1 MASPELPQ
9 LVAIIG
15 PTAVGKTELSLDLAE
30 SLNAEIISVDSR
42 QVYRQLDIGTAK
54 ATRAERERIP
64 HHLIDVAEPTER
76 FSASRFVELAI
87 TAIDGICSRGK
98 TILLVGGTPFYFR
111 ALLSGALTA
120 NLPSDPGIRLG
131 LEESIRRE
139 GKEEMHRR
147 LRALDEETAA
157 RIHPNDA
164 VRVVRALEIHALTGH
179 PPSEVFQTREPMTF
193 PARTLYIGLN
203 RSREETRK
211 RICLRALQQFE
222 NGFPEE
228 VASLL
233 EKGIDERYPSMQ
245 GLGYREL
252 VAFHRGRISLEE
264 ALDSTIRTSCAF
276 ARRQMT
282 WFSKFEPAVWYDMTR
297 SEGKSSLRDDILGKI
312 AESQRGGR
320 I

>member
-30 SLNAEIISVDSR
+30 TLNAEILSVDSR

-54 ATRAERERIP
+54 ATLAERERIP

-76 FSASRFVELAI
+76 FSASRFVELARS
-87 TAIDGICSRGK
+87 AIDGIRSRGK
-98 TILLVGGTPFYFR
+98 TALLVGGTPFYFR
-111 ALLSGALTA
+111 ALLSNALTG
-120 NLPSDPGIRLG
+120 NLASDPAIRFG
-131 LEESIRRE
+131 LEESLRRE

-147 LRALDEETAA
+147 LRNLDEETAA

-164 VRVVRALEIHALTGH
+164 VRIVRALEIHALTGR
-179 PPSEVFQTREPMTF
+179 PPSEIFRTRAPMAF

-203 RSREETRK
+203 RNREETRE
-211 RICLRALQQFE
+211 RIRLRALQQFE

-252 VAFHRGRISLEE
+252 VAFNRSLISIEE
-264 ALDSTIRTSCAF
+264 AMEGYIRATFAF

-297 SEGKSSLRDDILGKI
+297 SEGKSLQGDILRKI

>member
-1 MASPELPQ
+1 MERPELPQ

-54 ATRAERERIP
+54 ATLAERERIP

-76 FSASRFVELAI
+76 FSASRFVNEARI
-87 TAIDGICSRGK
+87 AIDGIRSRGK
-98 TILLVGGTPFYFR
+98 TVLLVGGTPFYFR
-111 ALLSGALTA
+111 ALLSGALTG
-120 NLPSDPGIRLG
+120 NLASDPAIRFG
-131 LEESIRRE
+131 LEESLRHE

-147 LRALDEETAA
+147 LRIIDEETAG

-164 VRVVRALEIHALTGH
+164 VRIVRALEIHALTGR
-179 PPSEVFQTREPMTF
+179 PPSEVFLTREPMAF
-193 PARTLYIGLN
+193 PARTLYVGLN
-203 RSREETRK
+203 RNREETRK
-211 RICLRALQQFE
+211 RIRLRALQQFE
-222 NGFPEE
+222 GGFPEE

-252 VAFHRGRISLEE
+252 VSFNRGQISMEE
-264 ALDSTIRTSCAF
+264 AMEGYIRATCAF

-297 SEGKSSLRDDILGKI
+297 SEGKSLQGDILRKI

-320 I
+320 M

>member
-30 SLNAEIISVDSR
+30 TLNAEILSVDSR

-54 ATRAERERIP
+54 ATLAERERIP

-76 FSASRFVELAI
+76 FSASRFVELAR
-87 TAIDGICSRGK
+87 TAIDGIRSRGK
-98 TILLVGGTPFYFR
+98 TALLVGGTPFYFR
-111 ALLSGALTA
+111 ALLSNALTG
-120 NLPSDPGIRLG
+120 NLASDPAIRFG
-131 LEESIRRE
+131 LEESLRRE

-147 LRALDEETAA
+147 LRNLDEETAA

-164 VRVVRALEIHALTGH
+164 VRIVRALEIHALTGR
-179 PPSEVFQTREPMTF
+179 PPSEVFRTRAPMAF

-203 RSREETRK
+203 RNRGETRE
-211 RICLRALQQFE
+211 RIRLRALQQFE

-252 VAFHRGRISLEE
+252 VAFNRGLISIEE
-264 ALDSTIRTSCAF
+264 AMEGYIRATFAF

-297 SEGKSSLRDDILGKI
+297 SEGKSLQGDILRKI

>member
-1 MASPELPQ
+1 MTNPELPH

-30 SLNAEIISVDSR
+30 SLNAEILSVDSR

-54 ATRAERERIP
+54 ATPAERERIP

-76 FSASRFVELAI
+76 FSASRFVELAS
-87 TAIDGICSRGK
+87 TAIEEIRSRGK
-98 TILLVGGTPFYFR
+98 AVLLVGGTPFYFR
-111 ALLSGALTA
+111 ALLSGALTG
-120 NLPSDPGIRLG
+120 NLASDPAIRLG
-131 LEESIRRE
+131 LEDALRRE
-139 GKEEMHRR
+139 GKEAMHRR
-147 LRALDEETAA
+147 LQILDEETAA

-179 PPSEVFQTREPMTF
+179 PPSEVFRTRAPMAF

-203 RSREETRK
+203 RDREETRE
-211 RICLRALQQFE
+211 RIYLRAVQQFE
-222 NGFPEE
+222 NGFPDE

-252 VAFHRGRISLEE
+252 LAYHRGLVSIEE
-264 ALDSTIRTSCAF
+264 AMEGYIRATCAF

-297 SEGKSSLRDDILGKI
+297 SEGESPQGDILRKI

>member
-30 SLNAEIISVDSR
+30 SLNAEILSVDSR

-76 FSASRFVELAI
+76 FSASRFVELAR
-87 TAIDGICSRGK
+87 TAIDGIRSRGK
-98 TILLVGGTPFYFR
+98 TALLVGGTPFYFR
-111 ALLSGALTA
+111 ALLSNALTG
-120 NLPSDPGIRLG
+120 NLASDPAIRFG
-131 LEESIRRE
+131 LEESLRRE

-147 LRALDEETAA
+147 LRILDEETAA
-157 RIHPNDA
+157 RIHPNDT
-164 VRVVRALEIHALTGH
+164 VRVVRALEIHALTGR
-179 PPSEVFQTREPMTF
+179 PPSEVFRTRAPIAF

-203 RSREETRK
+203 RNREEIRE

-252 VAFHRGRISLEE
+252 VAFNRGLVPIEKAME
-264 ALDSTIRTSCAF
+264 GYIRATCAF

-297 SEGKSSLRDDILGKI
+297 SEGESLQGDILRKI